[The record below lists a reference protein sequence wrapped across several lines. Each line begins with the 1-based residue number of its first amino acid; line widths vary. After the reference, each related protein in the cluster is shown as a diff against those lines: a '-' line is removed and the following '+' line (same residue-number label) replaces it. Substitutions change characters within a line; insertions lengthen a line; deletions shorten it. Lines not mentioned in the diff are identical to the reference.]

1 MPIQADL
8 AFSSKN
14 ISPIGQTRIALLEAV
29 GREGSI
35 SAAARAVN
43 LSYKAAWDALDTMQN
58 LVEKPLLE
66 KTSGGKGGGGT
77 KLTPAGIA
85 LIETFY
91 RLQSGLAKMLEDSA
105 KDLDA
110 IGLTSSSFIQ
120 GFMMRTSARNIFAG
134 ILETVNLRSV
144 FANIGVRVS
153 PDIFITAQI
162 TRKSVETLGLVTG
175 RHVAALVK
183 APFVMINPAKDDVA
197 HLNSMQGVIRE
208 MLTEGDAVEITINLG
223 ADKTIVATKST
234 AEVRAL
240 NLHDDMNV
248 TVGFDP
254 CHVIIATH

>member
-8 AFSSKN
+8 AFKNDN
-14 ISPIGQTRIALLEAV
+14 ISPIGHTRIALLEAV

-43 LSYKAAWDALDTMQN
+43 LSYKAAWDALDSMQN

-91 RLQSGLAKMLEDSA
+91 RLQSGLAKMLDDSA

-134 ILETVNLRSV
+134 VLEKIDLRSV
-144 FANIGVRVS
+144 FANIGVRVG
-153 PDIFITAQI
+153 PDIFITAKI

-183 APFVMINPAKDDVA
+183 APFVIVNPEKNDPANINAMK
-197 HLNSMQGVIRE
+197 GKIRE
-208 MLTEGDAVEITINLG
+208 ILTEGDGVELTIDLG
-223 ADKTIVATKST
+223 GDKTIVATQNIT
-234 AEVRAL
+234 ETRAL
-240 NLHDDMNV
+240 SLFEGIDIN
-248 TVGFDP
+248 VGFDP
-254 CHVIIATH
+254 RHVIIATH